1 MQYLTAPMP
10 EDLLLQSRI
19 VFLQGVVRDSTAN
32 DIITRL
38 LYLESVNSQED
49 ITLYINSPGGV
60 VTAGLAIFDIMRHIK
75 PDIATV
81 CVGQAASMGSFLLAA
96 GTKGKRFTLP
106 SARIMIHQPSG
117 GALGTAAD
125 IRVQAGEITRL
136 EDYLNKNYS
145 NFTKKPLSVIK
156 KAMERDNFMD
166 AAEAKAFG
174 LVDKII
180 TRKQIK

>member
-1 MQYLTAPMP
+1 
-10 EDLLLQSRI
+10 
-19 VFLQGVVRDSTAN
+19 
-32 DIITRL
+32 
-38 LYLESVNSQED
+38 
-49 ITLYINSPGGV
+49 
-60 VTAGLAIFDIMRHIK
+60 MRHIK